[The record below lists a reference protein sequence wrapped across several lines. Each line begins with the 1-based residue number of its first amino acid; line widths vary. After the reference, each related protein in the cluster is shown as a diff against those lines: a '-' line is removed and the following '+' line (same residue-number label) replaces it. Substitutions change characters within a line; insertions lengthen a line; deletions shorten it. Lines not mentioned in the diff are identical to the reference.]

1 MEDTVETVEWVDT
14 GRLFAT
20 GAAAA
25 LAGLN
30 FIGSAVGTGGAPR
43 LAGAPLVVDRTLE
56 ALLAT
61 ELTEA
66 PEILLVR
73 SLTGDTVFDLPPPMR
88 MLAVDVVDVWRVR
101 EVGVEMVEVLVL
113 AVRYEPV
120 FSVAVEAVD
129 IGRVPP
135 PEMDR
140 VETREVGRD
149 TIEVPAFPVLFVEIV
164 KRERAVE
171 CVLPRELG
179 REEEVKLAEEGDVRM
194 DDEVVVDLRMGV

>member
-1 MEDTVETVEWVDT
+1 M
-14 GRLFAT
+14 
-20 GAAAA
+20 
-25 LAGLN
+25 
-30 FIGSAVGTGGAPR
+30 
-43 LAGAPLVVDRTLE
+43 
-56 ALLAT
+56 
-61 ELTEA
+61 
-66 PEILLVR
+66 
-73 SLTGDTVFDLPPPMR
+73 FDLPPPVR
-88 MLAVDVVDVWRVR
+88 TLAVDVVDVRRVR
-101 EVGVEMVEVLVL
+101 SVGVERVEVLVL

-149 TIEVPAFPVLFVEIV
+149 TIEVPALPVLFVEIV

>member
-1 MEDTVETVEWVDT
+1 MT
-14 GRLFAT
+14 GVT
-20 GAAAA
+20 
-25 LAGLN
+25 
-30 FIGSAVGTGGAPR
+30 
-43 LAGAPLVVDRTLE
+43 LVVDRTLP

-73 SLTGDTVFDLPPPMR
+73 SLTGDPVFDLPPPVR
-88 MLAVDVVDVWRVR
+88 TLAVDVVDVRRVR
-101 EVGVEMVEVLVL
+101 TVGVEAVEALVL

-120 FSVAVEAVD
+120 LSVAVEAVD
-129 IGRVPP
+129 IGRTAP

-140 VETREVGRD
+140 AETREVGRD
-149 TIEVPAFPVLFVEIV
+149 AVDVPAFPVLFVEIV

-179 REEEVKLAEEGDVRM
+179 REEEVKLAEDGDVRI
-194 DDEVVVDLRMGV
+194 DDDVVVDLRIGVWDFTLGVVCLTLDPVLVLAREVTLASDALVIKVFFRGGGGV